1 MCCVAGVKEGSSRC
15 FPLIAGGGWSLRG
28 MASSGAFM
36 ANGRCYQGRAVVGV
50 DADEVVVAAARVM
63 AGTSMGP
70 RELLLEVVARSLP

>member
-1 MCCVAGVKEGSSRC
+1 
-15 FPLIAGGGWSLRG
+15 
-28 MASSGAFM
+28 M

>member
-1 MCCVAGVKEGSSRC
+1 
-15 FPLIAGGGWSLRG
+15 
-28 MASSGAFM
+28 M

-70 RELLLEVVARSLP
+70 RELLLEVVGAFTSVTRPYRVGRSLAGSCSYCYDETSRFSYIHTK